1 MTVEDLRKR
10 YTRGFFETATAAII
24 RKHLRFTPEKFSV
37 MSSTNIK
44 KPSAHMRS
52 QPVIAI

>member
-52 QPVIAI
+52 QPVIAL